1 MTKPVID
8 AQNKKLGRVAT
19 EVAMVLMGK
28 NNPSYQRNIVPE
40 VEVEVI
46 NASKMD
52 ITEVK
57 KGEKVYKT
65 YSGYPGGQKVEKL
78 GALVE
83 RKGYSEALKRAVKG
97 MLPDNKLKARMLINI
112 KITA

>member
-1 MTKPVID
+1 MTKQVID
-8 AQNKKLGRVAT
+8 AQNKKLGRVAS
-19 EVAMVLMGK
+19 EIAIVLMGK
-28 NNPSYQRNIVPE
+28 NSPTYQRNIAPD

-52 ITEVK
+52 ITEIK
-57 KGEKVYKT
+57 KGDKTYKT

-78 GALVE
+78 GALLD
-83 RKGYSEALKRAVKG
+83 RKGYTEALKRAVKG